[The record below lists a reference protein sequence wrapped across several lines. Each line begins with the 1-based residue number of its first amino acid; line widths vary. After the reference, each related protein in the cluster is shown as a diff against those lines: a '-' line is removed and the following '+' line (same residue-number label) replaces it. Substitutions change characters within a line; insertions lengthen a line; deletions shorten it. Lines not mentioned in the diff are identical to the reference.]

1 MPLLP
6 VLRPLRRR
14 RSVRITENP
23 TANNGD
29 TVTSRFSGNS
39 IAVTVVDDTNG
50 DWQYSTDS
58 GSNWN
63 SFSGA
68 SGSSVN
74 IASAARLL
82 NTSAK
87 IRFVPNADWNGNAT
101 ITYRTWNGTTGTNGG
116 TADASSGG
124 GAFSASTAT
133 ATVTVT
139 AVNDALVLSA
149 PSAITLT
156 DTAAV
161 DTFSNQTGTLSA
173 TDAEGTTPAYGI
185 SGGTTGGSTVISSV
199 TYDVSKAGTY
209 GTLYVK
215 SSGGQYV
222 FVADAT
228 AINARSASA
237 SESFTLTASDGSLTG
252 SNTLTVNVTGA
263 NDTPT
268 RDAISNPAAINEDAS
283 VQTVNLSGIGAGG
296 GESQS
301 LSVSASTGNTALI
314 PHPSVNYTSAN
325 ATGSLSYTPVADQ
338 SGSAAITV
346 T

>member
-1 MPLLP
+1 M
-6 VLRPLRRR
+6 
-14 RSVRITENP
+14 
-23 TANNGD
+23 
-29 TVTSRFSGNS
+29 
-39 IAVTVVDDTNG
+39 
-50 DWQYSTDS
+50 
-58 GSNWN
+58 
-63 SFSGA
+63 
-68 SGSSVN
+68 N

-301 LSVSASTGNTALI
+301 LSGSAS
-314 PHPSVNYTSAN
+314 SAN
-325 ATGSLSYTPVADQ
+325 LVLIRIRASVTPAPMPPELELHTEMADQ
-338 SGSAAITV
+338 SGNAVITV
-346 T
+346 TVTDAGLDGDLNTSGTTGQPAGRSPSRSTR